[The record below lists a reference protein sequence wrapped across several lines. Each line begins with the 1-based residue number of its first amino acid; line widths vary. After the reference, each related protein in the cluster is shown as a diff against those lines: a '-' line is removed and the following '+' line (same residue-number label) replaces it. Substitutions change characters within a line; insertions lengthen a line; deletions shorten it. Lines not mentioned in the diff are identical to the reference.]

1 MYSRYEQLLR
11 ENNLK
16 TSTVARDTN
25 ITNSTFTAWRKGE
38 YTPKY
43 DKLKLIA
50 DYFGVTV
57 EWLSGESD
65 DREALPEIK
74 KRIKHLADEQNI
86 SITKLEESLGFGN
99 GTITKWDISTPGIDK
114 IKKVA
119 KYFGVSTDYLIGD
132 AKYKNFI
139 DEYESRVSES
149 KLEAVM
155 KSTSKYDSGINFIN
169 VYGSIPAGI
178 PIEAFE
184 DIQGQVEI
192 PASWKGDY
200 IALRVSGDSMY
211 PKFEDGDIVII
222 KIQPDCDSGD
232 ICACYVNGYDATLKK
247 VNKNN
252 GHITL
257 QPLNPSYEIKTYKHP
272 GEIKI
277 LGKVVEIRREL

>member
-1 MYSRYEQLLR
+1 MNFIFHSLYKIFELVNNKFVFFELSLYYIVIKYNFFEQGELMSKIGQRIKKLRAERNMTQETLAKLLGVGKTTISMY
-11 ENNLK
+11 ENG
-16 TSTVARDTN
+16 
-25 ITNSTFTAWRKGE
+25 NSTPNDDIK
-38 YTPKY
+38 
-43 DKLKLIA
+43 IQ
-50 DYFGVTV
+50 
-57 EWLSGESD
+57 LS
-65 DREALPEIK
+65 
-74 KRIKHLADEQNI
+74 KHFN
-86 SITKLEESLGFGN
+86 
-99 GTITKWDISTPGIDK
+99 
-114 IKKVA
+114 
-119 KYFGVSTDYLIGD
+119 VSTDYLIGNSD
-132 AKYKNFI
+132 YKNWRE
-139 DEYESRVSES
+139 EYESKVSES

-155 KSTSKYDSGINFIN
+155 KSTNKYDSGINFIN

-252 GHITL
+252 GHVTL

-272 GEIKI
+272 GEVKI